1 MEKRLERIE
10 KRLERIEGLLTEK
23 ATAAPQFTVTNAR
36 LRALNMAEAAE
47 FTGFSRSRMYQ
58 LTSTGAVPH
67 SKRGNR
73 LFFDRD
79 ELELWLLQNKQA

>member
-1 MEKRLERIE
+1 MENQFKAIKEQ
-10 KRLERIEGLLTEK
+10 LERIEGLLTEK

-58 LTSTGAVPH
+58 LTSRGDIPH